1 MTCHPPHE
9 LLGEVAYI
17 AYHFNWSRSDVL
29 RLPHLERRQWVAEI
43 STINERLNAD
53 DGAAGAVSW
62 P

>member
-1 MTCHPPHE
+1 